1 MSAAN
6 KNISKTNLNSR
17 QDQQAKYS
25 VNSNINDIKYKKQ
38 LYIHI
43 QNTLWKSK
51 AYLHVLYIL
60 VVEVGF

>member
-6 KNISKTNLNSR
+6 KNISKTNLNGR
-17 QDQQAKYS
+17 QDKQSS
-25 VNSNINDIKYKKQ
+25 VNSNPKGIKYKKQ